1 MRAVRACSVS
11 ARGVGLRSGA
21 ILAAGLLIVASC
33 ASFAG
38 TPTLEILGQ
47 IRVNNRTDLVAFK
60 IVPSQAHASALRI
73 RSGSLA
79 VTLAAVEIEF
89 TDGTHHRVMTQESLA
104 PGHQSAAIAIDP
116 SRTMVRVLVS
126 KKPGLRDG
134 ETVLQLLGAV
144 EKRNPR

>member
-1 MRAVRACSVS
+1 VRAIG
-11 ARGVGLRSGA
+11 ALRGAVIATGVLLLVAGYGF
-21 ILAAGLLIVASC
+21 AASTA
-33 ASFAG
+33 
-38 TPTLEILGQ
+38 LEILGHA
-47 IRVNNRTDLVAFK
+47 RVNNRTDLVVFK
-60 IVPSQAHASALRI
+60 IAPSQAHASALRI

-116 SRTMVRVLVS
+116 GRTMARVLVS

>member
-1 MRAVRACSVS
+1 VLLASGQGS
-11 ARGVGLRSGA
+11 AGSPV
-21 ILAAGLLIVASC
+21 
-33 ASFAG
+33 
-38 TPTLEILGQ
+38 LEILGQ
-47 IRVNNRTDLVAFK
+47 VRVNNHTDLVTFK
-60 IVPSQAHASALRI
+60 IAPSQAHASALRI